1 MVEYIVAI
9 DVTRARFPADA
20 FSLLETPPGLI
31 KQIANLP
38 STSRRQH
45 AQTMCYNKQLPRF
58 RHGGD
63 QTTATT
69 HREVDRPFHAPACT
83 KPLPNALASTGLPQ
97 CQTIAWHPQHK
108 ILKPTSGKT
117 NSMRNQIPRPGD
129 TECFGRPAVSKY
141 HAVSPRSSRCI
152 VMYHIGRKYEI
163 QAFEKL

>member
-1 MVEYIVAI
+1 MSF
-9 DVTRARFPADA
+9 RAFCRLGHLVVQGIWSLRA
-20 FSLLETPPGLI
+20 FGIRAFGRLGHLVLGHLV
-31 KQIANLP
+31 LGHLVLGHLVV
-38 STSRRQH
+38 R
-45 AQTMCYNKQLPRF
+45 
-58 RHGGD
+58 
-63 QTTATT
+63 

-83 KPLPNALASTGLPQ
+83 KPLPNALASTRLPQ

-117 NSMRNQIPRPGD
+117 NSARNQIPRPGD
-129 TECFGRPAVSKY
+129 TECFGRPAVPKY